1 MNERKHIEPL
11 ATNMRYIT
19 VPKFSTNM
27 NAPLQAIY
35 YDRTRLEMKQNELL
49 YTVKDCR
56 IRKLHVQ

>member
-1 MNERKHIEPL
+1 MNERKHIDPL

-49 YTVKDCR
+49 YTKIV
-56 IRKLHVQ
+56 

>member
-49 YTVKDCR
+49 STR
-56 IRKLHVQ
+56 IAE